1 MGFSGG
7 RRMTEKIKCPC
18 CKKPLTLIRGD
29 GIDLFYECKN
39 MDCLNIVRLNIFRL
53 LDTKE
58 EEG

>member
-1 MGFSGG
+1 M
-7 RRMTEKIKCPC
+7 RKIKCPC